1 MASLADNVAKVVAAN
16 AAIKDALAAKGVDV
30 TDYTKLSQAAEK
42 IAAIETGGGGL
53 DAETIAAA
61 VSAMD
66 GTTHDATT
74 ETAASLATSIKEI
87 TRKPNR
93 RVLTTEDGTE
103 VTENDIA
110 AMTWDI
116 TEGVSAFAVAV
127 SDTFPDGTARPHGLQ
142 FTIGWRQLL
151 SGHTSY
157 SVDWGD
163 GTKTEGIT
171 EDNPTHT
178 YAKAGV
184 YKIELSDDLNAFQ
197 MTRVVFDGNHGNT
210 YNWNISAHC
219 PQGDWSQVVEDDHTM
234 GYWSVDN
241 LMKVV
246 RVLQWGA
253 SVTSALRTYQ
263 NCDSLVGTIPPWGES
278 IITARYCYGWCA
290 GLTGSV
296 PAWTDKIGNGDG
308 TYFNCS
314 GLTGTIPEWGAAFVN
329 LYSTYEYCTG
339 LTGTIPPWTDKM
351 QTLSGVYSGCTGLTG
366 SVPDWGAAI
375 NNASGTYS
383 GCSGLTGTIPDW
395 GAAIYNAQSTY
406 SGCSGLTGT
415 IPDWGAAINNASGT
429 YANCSGLTGAIPA
442 WGAAI
447 NNAYQTY
454 CQCSGLTGSVP
465 AWGRKITNA
474 YQCYYYCVGLTTVWD
489 TSAADTELMPSA
501 ITNKGYCF
509 TGCDNRLREYFL
521 TAWGGTRAS

>member
-1 MASLADNVAKVVAAN
+1 MASLVDNVAKVVAAN

-66 GTTHDATT
+66 GTTHETT
-74 ETAASLATSIKEI
+74 ETAAELATSIKEI

-178 YAKAGV
+178 YAKAGI

-197 MTRVVFDGNHGNT
+197 MTRVVFDGNHGSNAS
-210 YNWNISAHC
+210 WNMSAHC
-219 PQGDWSQVVEDDHTM
+219 PQGTWSQEVVDDHTM

-253 SVTSALRTYQ
+253 SITSALRAYQ

-278 IITARYCYGWCA
+278 ITTARYCYGWCS
-290 GLTGSV
+290 GLTGGI
-296 PAWTDKIGNGDG
+296 PPWTDKIGNGDG
-308 TYFNCS
+308 TYSYCS
-314 GLTGTIPEWGAAFVN
+314 GLTGSVPEWGAAFVN
-329 LYSTYEYCTG
+329 IYSTYEYCTG
-339 LTGTIPPWTDKM
+339 LTGSIPPWTDKM
-351 QTLSGVYSGCTGLTG
+351 QILSGVYSGCTGLTG
-366 SVPDWGAAI
+366 AI
-375 NNASGTYS
+375 PAWTDKITNA
-383 GCSGLTGTIPDW
+383 
-395 GAAIYNAQSTY
+395 NSTY
-406 SGCSGLTGT
+406 S
-415 IPDWGAAINNASGT
+415 
-429 YANCSGLTGAIPA
+429 NCSGLTGAIPD

-447 NNAYQTY
+447 TNAQQTY
-454 CQCSGLTGSVP
+454 SNCSGLTGSVP
-465 AWGRKITNA
+465 AWGSKITNA
-474 YQCYYYCVGLTTVWD
+474 YQCYYYCIGLTTVWD
-489 TSAADTELMPSA
+489 TGAADTELMPSA
-501 ITNKGYCF
+501 ITSKSNCF

>member
-30 TDYTKLSQAAEK
+30 TDYKKLTQAAEK

-66 GTTHDATT
+66 GATHDATT

-171 EDNPTHT
+171 EDNPTHI

-197 MTRVVFDGNHGNT
+197 MTRVNFSNNHWSDSSHRP
-210 YNWNISAHC
+210 Y
-219 PQGDWSQVVEDDHTM
+219 GDWSQVVEDAHTM

-241 LMKVV
+241 LLKVV
-246 RVLQWGA
+246 RVLQWGTSIVDA
-253 SVTSALRTYQ
+253 SLTYST
-263 NCDSLVGTIPPWGES
+263 CSSLVGALPPWGAA
-278 IITARYCYGWCA
+278 ITNA
-290 GLTGSV
+290 V
-296 PAWTDKIGNGDG
+296 Q

-314 GLTGTIPEWGAAFVN
+314 GLTGAIP
-329 LYSTYEYCTG
+329 
-339 LTGTIPPWTDKM
+339 K
-351 QTLSGVYSGCTGLTG
+351 
-366 SVPDWGAAI
+366 WGAAI
-375 NNASGTYS
+375 TNARGTYY
-383 GCSGLTGTIPDW
+383 GCSGLTGAIPDW
-395 GAAIYNAQSTY
+395 GAAITNAVWTY
-406 SGCSGLTGT
+406 YGCSGLTGS
-415 IPDWGAAINNASGT
+415 IPPWGAAITTAYCTYYNCSGLTGSIPPWTDKITNAAQT
-429 YANCSGLTGAIPA
+429 YYNCSGLTGAIPDWGAAITTADWTYRDCSGLTGVIPA

-447 NNAYQTY
+447 TNAYCTY
-454 CQCSGLTGSVP
+454 FNCSGLTGAIP
-465 AWGRKITNA
+465 KWGSKITNA
-474 YQCYYYCVGLTTVWD
+474 ANCYYYCIGLTGVWD
-489 TSAADTELMPSA
+489 GATDDTLMPST
-501 ITNKGYCF
+501 ITSKGSCV
-509 TGCDNRLREYFL
+509 TGCDDRLRAYFKQ
-521 TAWGGTRAS
+521 AWGGSLSN